1 MTKSELSG
9 KVALITGGTSGIGK
23 ATAIRFVKAGA
34 KVIILARTMEKL
46 EKTAFE
52 ITKMAGENSVLAIQ
66 ADVSDENQ
74 VEASFKAAVDVYR
87 QIDIVVCNAGYIY
100 SSFIEDMSLLEW
112 ENIYKTNMVGYFLVS
127 REAFKHWKANNIK
140 GNLIFVSSK
149 DALSPSMKIS
159 AYCSSKAAE
168 LHLARCLAL
177 EGGSFGIR
185 VNSILPDAV
194 IKDSGMFSPEKRKL
208 AALRHGIKET
218 EIEAFY
224 QKRNML
230 KINILPEDVAEGI
243 LFFAEDRSIKT
254 TGSILTVDGGLEAA
268 LPR

>member
-100 SSFIEDMSLLEW
+100 SSFIEDMSLFEW

-127 REAFKHWKANNIK
+127 REAFKQ
-140 GNLIFVSSK
+140 
-149 DALSPSMKIS
+149 D
-159 AYCSSKAAE
+159 
-168 LHLARCLAL
+168 
-177 EGGSFGIR
+177 
-185 VNSILPDAV
+185 
-194 IKDSGMFSPEKRKL
+194 RKS
-208 AALRHGIKET
+208 
-218 EIEAFY
+218 
-224 QKRNML
+224 
-230 KINILPEDVAEGI
+230 V
-243 LFFAEDRSIKT
+243 
-254 TGSILTVDGGLEAA
+254 V
-268 LPR
+268 